1 MALKR
6 EVDKGSTFAFTG
18 QDLSYIA
25 NVNFT
30 QSRTH
35 VKITRQWKST
45 LIQKRKTTVEPVR
58 MDHL

>member
-35 VKITRQWKST
+35 VKITLQWKST
-45 LIQKRKTTVEPVR
+45 LIQKR
-58 MDHL
+58 

>member
-25 NVNFT
+25 NVNLH
-30 QSRTH
+30 SH
-35 VKITRQWKST
+35 VHT
-45 LIQKRKTTVEPVR
+45 
-58 MDHL
+58 